1 MKIFDK
7 FKIVIYSIFHIC
19 PCIDKKIIYEYK
31 ELKNSKESY
40 YNIFKIIMNAYKKG
54 ERIHIGIDY
63 FPYIKYKDI
72 KLIFIPDGTDKI
84 ISIELI
90 KNLKDI

>member
-7 FKIVIYSIFHIC
+7 FKISIYSIFHKY
-19 PCIDKKIIYEYK
+19 PPIDKNIIYKYK
-31 ELKNSKESY
+31 ELKKSKESY
-40 YNIFKIIMNAYKKG
+40 YNIFKIIINAYKNG

-63 FPYIKYKDI
+63 FPYIKYEEI

-90 KNLKDI
+90 KD